1 MRDEEGC
8 SGSTSHQTVVPAP
21 PTPSVEAISSKAGE
35 IATKIEDR
43 GETEAVAEKTHS
55 KTNEKF
61 EEVKNSE
68 NIPEPDPKVREE
80 LEPATMRQTGVADS
94 QELVKAATDQQV
106 AGNNNNKVS
115 LLKSDSGFAESV
127 EESRNITKHSVPTQ
141 QQPSGES
148 VKAIY
153 KSDSGFSEHG
163 GVPSFE
169 EDDVA
174 TPVKVKHISV
184 EQAHNMFEKR
194 YSAMLGQDD
203 MAMFGAKS
211 DPVPPA
217 LKKVSN
223 VIDEE
228 DDSDE
233 ETDTDESDEDS
244 VAEAKGSSICS
255 GSGVFCLIVVS
266 RNLYCNPKSLISFCY
281 QLNIFLS
288 LSLSLYALST
298 VKNVRFSKEGIH
310 T

>member
-1 MRDEEGC
+1 MRDEEGW
-8 SGSTSHQTVVPAP
+8 SGSTSHQTVVPAL

-35 IATKIEDR
+35 IATKIEG
-43 GETEAVAEKTHS
+43 GETEAVDEKTHS

-68 NIPEPDPKVREE
+68 NILEADLKVREE

-115 LLKSDSGFAESV
+115 LLKSDSGFAETV
-127 EESRNITKHSVPTQ
+127 EESRNIMKHSVPT

-217 LKKVSN
+217 PKKVSN

-244 VAEAKGSSICS
+244 VAEAKGS
-255 GSGVFCLIVVS
+255 LILFRARCVLS
-266 RNLYCNPKSLISFCY
+266 MSYFPKPL
-281 QLNIFLS
+281 L
-288 LSLSLYALST
+288 
-298 VKNVRFSKEGIH
+298 
-310 T
+310 